1 MSPII
6 YISGLVYLAWW
17 LWDVQTCNTGGRRSR
32 LVPWVRGL
40 RVWRHLRDY
49 FPIRLVKTADLDPA
63 HNYILCCH
71 PHGVIC
77 FGSVTA
83 FASEAEDFSGKFP
96 GIFPHV
102 NTVEGNLWM
111 PGFRCE

>member
-1 MSPII
+1 M
-6 YISGLVYLAWW
+6 
-17 LWDVQTCNTGGRRSR
+17 
-32 LVPWVRGL
+32 